1 MYRTRLEATFFN
13 EIIKQPLSVHMTK
26 LEGRKI
32 RITVCTRVPLE
43 GAFSVFKAQHKR
55 LSTMNA

>member
-1 MYRTRLEATFFN
+1 MYRTRLKATFFN

-32 RITVCTRVPLE
+32 RITVCTYVPLE
-43 GAFSVFKAQHKR
+43 GAFKAQHKR